1 MPVWAR
7 KPRTSRAKSR
17 RRSVSQLTKLG
28 KNFKRAKSSVLCYL
42 FYWSSQKIVLCP
54 THTGNSNHWID
65 DSNTNLIQKHPRRCI
80 EKYCLAWAPHGHS
93 GQKIKLTV
101 IETVLHG
108 IPWWWIRHSYPSYP
122 FLLRLIR
129 MNALAEKLHAKK
141 ASLYPE
147 GSPYSSKSKALPFHD
162 VSVLMQSTWRHG

>member
-65 DSNTNLIQKHPRRCI
+65 DSNTNLIQKHPHKHRQNNTWPNI
-80 EKYCLAWAPHGHS
+80 WASHGPV
-93 GQKIKLTV
+93 KLTNK
-101 IETVLHG
+101 ISHHMQWF
-108 IPWWWIRHSYPSYP
+108 II
-122 FLLRLIR
+122 
-129 MNALAEKLHAKK
+129 
-141 ASLYPE
+141 
-147 GSPYSSKSKALPFHD
+147 
-162 VSVLMQSTWRHG
+162 VSVAGSLMKPEFEYIFMYLTILTSLINCSCSLFSCFFFIDLWELCSY